1 MAAMKPRTGDGPMEV
16 TKEARSLVMRI
27 PLEGGGRLVVE
38 MNAEEANNL
47 SAALHAAVSLV
58 KKQSA
63 FLPFL
68 VSLCAMPYAQ
78 LSSISSRVE
87 DIVSADAIAVGFV
100 KSEEDGYEL
109 VGAIDAIAS
118 VEKFFDVDLIDEIS
132 FFQPAGKPG
141 EILEIP
147 VSQKATKADRVFV
160 IGLGDQSTQS
170 HRLAAASLG
179 RKLRGKKINVSN
191 LLATQIQDIRAHA
204 ISSVLGS
211 YTWTLKSDAKTDQP
225 TFNIVCKS
233 EKIIDEANVIANAVC
248 RARDLVH
255 TPSNIKN
262 PLWMA
267 QQAQKIAKE
276 GKLTIKVLAG
286 KDLAQF
292 GGLRAV
298 GNSSP
303 KPGPR
308 FIQISY
314 SPKATGKKIPHVVLV
329 GKGITFDTGGVSLK
343 RPYDLMMAMKSDMA
357 GASAVLNVVGA
368 LPELKPRVKVTA
380 LLMCAENALSGTSQ
394 RPSDVITHY
403 GGTTVEVLD
412 TDAEG
417 RLVLADGLAYADAKL
432 DPDYLLDIATLTG
445 SATLGLGR
453 QYGAM
458 YTRDSK
464 LASQLVAAGET
475 SGDRLWHMPLIDDY
489 QDSLESD
496 IADFNHTADK
506 GDYSAGSV
514 TAALFLEKFTGQ
526 RKWVHLDVAGT
537 ARSESDAG
545 ESPKGGTGFGV
556 RVLLDW
562 IMNL

>member
-1 MAAMKPRTGDGPMEV
+1 
-16 TKEARSLVMRI
+16 
-27 PLEGGGRLVVE
+27 
-38 MNAEEANNL
+38 
-47 SAALHAAVSLV
+47 
-58 KKQSA
+58 
-63 FLPFL
+63 
-68 VSLCAMPYAQ
+68 MPYAQ
-78 LSSISSRVE
+78 LNSIESSLE
-87 DIVSADAIAVGFV
+87 DIVSADAIAVGFI
-100 KSEEDGYEL
+100 KSEDCTYEL
-109 VGAIDAIAS
+109 VGNIGAVSTI
-118 VEKFFDVDLIDEIS
+118 EKYFEIDLIDEIS
-132 FFQPAGKPG
+132 FFQPSGKAG

-147 VSQKATKADRVFV
+147 ISQKATKADRVFV

-170 HRLAAASLG
+170 HRLAAANLG
-179 RKLRGKKINVSN
+179 RKLRGKKINVST
-191 LLATQIQDIRAHA
+191 LLATDSADIRAHA
-204 ISSVLGS
+204 ISAVLGA
-211 YTWTLKSDAKTDQP
+211 YTWTLKSDSTSDQP
-225 TFNIVCKS
+225 TFSIVCKN
-233 EKIIDEANVIANAVC
+233 EKIINSAEIIAHSVC

-267 QQAQKIAKE
+267 NQAQKIAKE
-276 GKLTIKVLAG
+276 GKLSIKVLAG
-286 KDLAQF
+286 KELAQF

-308 FIQISY
+308 FIQITY
-314 SPKATGKKIPHVVLV
+314 TPKSTAKRIPHVVLV

-357 GASAVLNVVGA
+357 GAAAVLNVVGA

-432 DPDYLLDIATLTG
+432 NPDYLVDIATLTG

-458 YTRDSK
+458 YTRDRA
-464 LASQLVAAGET
+464 LASELVAVGES
-475 SGDRLWHMPLIDDY
+475 SGERLWHMPLIDDY

-514 TAALFLEKFTGQ
+514 TAALFLEKFTGK

-537 ARSESDAG
+537 ARSESDSG

-556 RVLLDW
+556 RVLIDW
-562 IMNL
+562 IMSL

>member
-1 MAAMKPRTGDGPMEV
+1 
-16 TKEARSLVMRI
+16 
-27 PLEGGGRLVVE
+27 
-38 MNAEEANNL
+38 
-47 SAALHAAVSLV
+47 
-58 KKQSA
+58 
-63 FLPFL
+63 
-68 VSLCAMPYAQ
+68 MPYAQ
-78 LSSISSRVE
+78 LNSISSRTE
-87 DIVSADAIAVGFV
+87 DIVSADAIAVGFI
-100 KSEEDGYEL
+100 KSEELGYEL
-109 VGAIDAIAS
+109 VGNIDAIATL
-118 VEKFFDVDLIDEIS
+118 EKYFEVDLIDEIA

-147 VSQKATKADRVFV
+147 VSQKATKSDRVFV

-179 RKLRGKKINVSN
+179 RKLRGKKLIVST
-191 LLATQIQDIRAHA
+191 LLATNPEDLRAHA
-204 ISSVLGS
+204 ISAVLGS
-211 YTWTLKSDAKTDQP
+211 YTWTLKSESKSDQP
-225 TFNIVCKS
+225 TFNVVCKS
-233 EKIIDEANVIANAVC
+233 EKIIAEAQIIATAIC

-276 GKLTIKVLAG
+276 GKLSIKVLAG
-286 KDLAQF
+286 KELAQF

-314 SPKATGKKIPHVVLV
+314 APKATGKKIPHVVLV

-343 RPYDLMMAMKSDMA
+343 RPYDLMVAMKSDMA
-357 GASAVLNVVGA
+357 GAAAVLNVVGV

-394 RPSDVITHY
+394 RPSDVITHF

-432 DPDYLLDIATLTG
+432 DPDYLIDIATLTG

-458 YTRDSK
+458 YTRDLK
-464 LASQLVAAGET
+464 LAAQLVAIGES
-475 SGDRLWHMPLIDDY
+475 SGDRLWHMPLVDDY
-489 QDSLESD
+489 QDSLESE

-514 TAALFLEKFTGQ
+514 TAALFLEKFTGK

-537 ARSESDAG
+537 ARSENDSG

-556 RVLLDW
+556 RVLIDW
-562 IMNL
+562 IMSL